1 MGRTFLVLRCFSCH
15 TFQVQ
20 QEVKAK
26 KWSCKVCGWKQ
37 SFVKIYG
44 NGSAAD
50 CRNHV
55 QKLNMMRGER
65 EAAILSKLSEQHTE
79 NDCRSI
85 QESPEEYSEC
95 DYRTIQEFQ
104 SASNADDDENTAH
117 DNDTIEG
124 IEVTTDPQIF
134 HNARKKKTK
143 STSKQLRYK

>member
-104 SASNADDDENTAH
+104 SASNADDVRRLNFVNSCITRLNH
-117 DNDTIEG
+117 LIL
-124 IEVTTDPQIF
+124 
-134 HNARKKKTK
+134 H
-143 STSKQLRYK
+143 